1 MCTVIQEPDGG
12 GVELPLF
19 EATPSKPRSPLKVT
33 FGKTGLDGDGNDSD
47 SSDWSSSS
55 DGEGGGD
62 DMGVKGGGGEGGGE
76 MKPSHHTNLIAEW
89 EWRTMAD
96 SSDPRLVR

>member
-1 MCTVIQEPDGG
+1 MKFSKGTESSAVVGG
-12 GVELPLF
+12 DRG
-19 EATPSKPRSPLKVT
+19 
-33 FGKTGLDGDGNDSD
+33 GDDSE

-55 DGEGGGD
+55 DDEGGSDDGEGVRG
-62 DMGVKGGGGEGGGE
+62 

-96 SSDPRLVR
+96 STATRSVRVHPKHNHNGNCVI